1 MVIAF
6 VFALAAAAVLTGRLS
21 DKFNYERAFYT
32 LILSFIIVFVSGVLL
47 GLINQIG
54 SVQLVL
60 FNALVLA
67 AVLLGSGRLVLPK
80 PEFDAMDCIIV
91 AVFLLGFLVR
101 VGPAISDPMPF
112 GSYDL
117 IQHYA
122 MAMETFER
130 GGVPNEFPKYM
141 NWYGVAQDNVD
152 GVWIYPPGNAI
163 MMAALKNIFGL
174 EWPLTVHLFSAL
186 FDSLSIL
193 VVYMVGAS
201 VIKSKG
207 AGVIAGVLFAVS
219 SKNIFSLYFG
229 QLAYEFGIMLASFA
243 MLVFISGHH
252 DKKYSLVLSGVA
264 GGLSFITSP
273 LAAGYFLFAS
283 FAVSVSGW
291 LKSKKMS
298 PLREFAAVLAV
309 VALVSLFFIPK
320 FVLWFS
326 FFGTQPKSETHN
338 FSLAEFV
345 WPFKMIE
352 KHPGLP
358 GWYFDPAATMGVLWL
373 AGIVI
378 GIAILAFVK
387 FENRGVIAAWLA
399 ADYILTHSYM
409 AWGPLGFGIL
419 YDYSGRWM
427 AQSMVVMALLGGL
440 AGLFAVK
447 TKDEKILLSRE
458 GGLPLAYIVVIVL
471 VLFYAPGKLD
481 TAFGIYS
488 QPYRMT
494 PEMFS
499 LLGDIRSDAK
509 EGSAMLV
516 LSPNLQVAD
525 ERRGLIEALAKTRVY
540 TQPTVNNGTLDLVF
554 THKYNNGSI
563 DYDTRY
569 IMFDYSGFAK
579 SQQFAGFVE
588 NMKAAESAL
597 FEGLKPAYYNKEV
610 RVYRTTQQ

>member
-6 VFALAAAAVLTGRLS
+6 VFALAAAAVLTGRLF

-32 LILSFIIVFVSGVLL
+32 LISSFIIVFISGVLL
-47 GLINQIG
+47 GFINQIG
-54 SVQLVL
+54 PIQLVV
-60 FNALVLA
+60 FNALILA
-67 AVLLGSGRLVLPK
+67 AVLLRSGTLRLPK
-80 PEFDAMDCIIV
+80 PEFDIMDCIAV
-91 AVFLLGFLVR
+91 AVFLLGFIVR
-101 VGPAISDPMPF
+101 VGPIISDPMPF

-122 MAMETFER
+122 MSMETFER
-130 GGVPNEFPKYM
+130 GGVPDEFPKYM

-163 MMAALKNIFGL
+163 MMAALKNIFGFG
-174 EWPLTVHLFSAL
+174 WPLTIHLFSAL

-193 VVYMVGAS
+193 VVYMIGAS

-207 AGVIAGVLFAVS
+207 AGIIAGLLFAVS
-219 SKNIFSLYFG
+219 SKNLFSLYFG

-243 MLVFISGHH
+243 MLVFLSGHH
-252 DKKYSLVLSGVA
+252 NRKYFVVLSGVA
-264 GGLSFITSP
+264 GGLSFVTSP

-283 FAVSVSGW
+283 LAVSLSG
-291 LKSKKMS
+291 LAKSKSMS
-298 PLREFAAVLAV
+298 SIKEFAAMMAI

-320 FVLWFS
+320 FVMWFS
-326 FFGTQPKSETHN
+326 FFGTQPRGSPDN

-352 KHPGLP
+352 KQPGLP
-358 GWYFDPAATMGVLWL
+358 GWYFDPAVTMGAPWL

-378 GIAILAFVK
+378 GIAILVFIR
-387 FENRGVIAAWLA
+387 FENRGAIAAWLV

-427 AQSMVVMALLGGL
+427 AQSMVVMALVGGL

-447 TKDEKILLSRE
+447 IKDGKILLSRGE
-458 GGLPLAYIVVIVL
+458 GLPLAYIVIIIL
-471 VLFYAPGKLD
+471 ALFYAPGKLD
-481 TAFGIYS
+481 TAFSIYS

-499 LLGDIRSDAK
+499 LLGDIRADTK

-525 ERRGLIEALAKTRVY
+525 ERRGLIEAFTKTRVY
-540 TQPTVNNGTLDLVF
+540 TQPTVNNGTLSLVF

-563 DYDTRY
+563 DYATRY

-579 SQQFAGFVE
+579 SQQFADFAG
-588 NMKAAESAL
+588 NIKAAESAL
-597 FEGLKPAYYNKEV
+597 FGDSAPAYYNKGV
-610 RVYRTTQQ
+610 RVYRTA